1 VRPEILRVRSLN
13 AASLGVAANSVAF
26 TAIVYVGTLYLQLA
40 LDYRPLEAGVALLP
54 LDAVAFV
61 VPVVG
66 ARAIALQAPRPLL
79 IGAFTLTGLALLW
92 LARAPVPANYAT
104 DVLGPLIMLGASL
117 SVAFVVLTHEAVA
130 DVDPDDRGLAS
141 GIFETS
147 SHLLGGA
154 TGVALYAT
162 VLTATATTTGH
173 ADGYRNAFLTAV
185 ALAST
190 GLFAAWMSR
199 AHRPPT
205 R

>member
-1 VRPEILRVRSLN
+1 M
-13 AASLGVAANSVAF
+13 
-26 TAIVYVGTLYLQLA
+26 
-40 LDYRPLEAGVALLP
+40 ALLP
-54 LDAVAFV
+54 LDAVALIG
-61 VPVVG
+61 PIVG
-66 ARAIALQAPRPLL
+66 ARAIVRRAPQPLL
-79 IGAFTLTGLALLW
+79 TGAFALTALALLW

-104 DVLGPLIMLGASL
+104 DLLGPLTVLGGSP
-117 SVAFVVLTHEAVA
+117 SIAFVVLTHEAVS

-162 VLTATATTTGH
+162 VLTATATTAGH
-173 ADGYRNAFLTAV
+173 GDGYRTAFLASA
-185 ALAST
+185 ALACT

-199 AHRPPT
+199 AHRPAT